1 MCARFENKIKD
12 AELKAEFKKLKA
24 ELEVKKLPLKK
35 NGSAKKRYTQNI
47 KRYTQNIAPTDII
60 SVIIWDSEMNIFRE
74 VELKWG
80 IRSAIKTPQ
89 GEIIKDVFNSK
100 IETIRNRG
108 TQWFRYMDLSR
119 CIVPM
124 SAFYEWIPVQV
135 HPAKSPKKL
144 PQRIVIDDVPF
155 FFSGGIIGQG
165 IDEESGAS
173 VITCEPNNFMQP
185 IHNRMPVL
193 LRIEDAIDFLRA
205 PAEAA
210 IEMSQPL
217 RDEVKMSHTTVTLEK
232 NIPDNPSKKT
242 EPEQGSLF

>member
-35 NGSAKKRYTQNI
+35 NGSRG

-60 SVIIWDSEMNIFRE
+60 SVIVWDSGLNIFRE
-74 VELKWG
+74 AELKWG

-108 TQWFRYMDLSR
+108 TQWFGYMDLSR

-135 HPAKSPKKL
+135 HPSKPAKKL

-155 FFSGGIIGQG
+155 FFSGGIIGKG
-165 IDEESGAS
+165 IDEEHGAS

-193 LRIEDAIDFLRA
+193 LQIEEAIDFLRA
-205 PAEAA
+205 PVEAA
-210 IEMSQPL
+210 IEMSQPFA
-217 RDEVKMSHTTVTLEK
+217 DDVKMSHATVTLEK
-232 NIPDNPSKKT
+232 NIPDNPVKKT